1 MEFKFIADPGHAW
14 LKVEKGIA
22 KQVGY
27 APLAIFDYEDSKH
40 YYFEEDCSAH
50 DFIKK
55 YEAHYHCKVVF
66 TEKYEENF
74 RDTVREVT

>member
-14 LKVEKGIA
+14 LKVEKSIA

-27 APLAIFDYEDSKH
+27 APTTFDYEDSKH
-40 YYFEEDCSAH
+40 YYFEEDCSAF

-55 YEAHYHCKVVF
+55 YEAHYQYRAEF
-66 TEKYEENF
+66 ADTKYQENF
-74 RDTVREVT
+74 RETVRSCA